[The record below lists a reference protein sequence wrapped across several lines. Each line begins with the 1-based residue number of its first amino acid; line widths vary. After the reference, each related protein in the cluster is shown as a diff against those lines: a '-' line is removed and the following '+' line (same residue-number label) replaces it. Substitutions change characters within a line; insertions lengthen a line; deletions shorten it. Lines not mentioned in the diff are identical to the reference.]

1 MIRYLLWRLAMTAM
15 VAVIVT
21 AVLGVLVN
29 VIPGDPV
36 SLVMGPRASPELAR
50 QVRAEMGLDQ
60 PVWVQ
65 VLTFLW
71 NALRGDLGTDFV
83 NHEPV
88 SAILA
93 GYLPHTAIL
102 ALVALGLAAVVGI
115 PMGVYAATRS
125 GSAVDGVT
133 SLVSVAFITM
143 PSYVVA
149 LLLLL
154 VFPVFLGVLPATGV
168 GDLDSPV
175 DYLRHLVLPA
185 IALAL
190 VWVGYLARVV
200 RSGMLEVLG
209 TNYIRAARALGLRE
223 RLIAYRYAL
232 KNAVVPTVALLG
244 VGLGDLLGGAV
255 FVEVIFSRPGIGSL
269 IVQAIEDRN
278 YPIVRGAVLVIALLF
293 VLANLAADLSYR
305 LLDPRIRVEESGR
318 LA

>member
-15 VAVIVT
+15 VVVIVT

-29 VIPGDPV
+29 IIPGDPV

-60 PVWVQ
+60 PVLVQ

-83 NHEPV
+83 NHQPV

-93 GYLPHTAIL
+93 GYLPHTVIL

-125 GSAVDGVT
+125 GSAGDGVT

-185 IALAL
+185 TALAL

-200 RSGMLEVLG
+200 RSGMLEVMG
-209 TNYIRAARALGLRE
+209 ANYIRAARALGLHE

>member
-1 MIRYLLWRLAMTAM
+1 M

-21 AVLGVLVN
+21 TILGMLVN
-29 VIPGDPV
+29 VIPGDPAT
-36 SLVMGPRASPELAR
+36 LVMGPRASPELAR

-60 PVWVQ
+60 PVLVQ
-65 VLTFLW
+65 VVMFLW
-71 NALRGDLGTDFV
+71 NAVRGDLGTDFV
-83 NHEPV
+83 NHQPV
-88 SAILA
+88 AAILA
-93 GYLPHTAIL
+93 AYLPHTIIL
-102 ALVALGLAAVVGI
+102 AVVALGLAALVGI
-115 PMGVYAATRS
+115 PMGVYAATKP
-125 GSAVDGVT
+125 GTVVDTVT
-133 SLVSVAFITM
+133 SLVSVSFITM

-154 VFPVFLGVLPATGV
+154 VFPVLLGVLPATGV
-168 GDLDSPV
+168 GDITVPA
-175 DYLRHLVLPA
+175 DYIRHLVLPA
-185 IALAL
+185 VALAL

-209 TNYIRAARALGLRE
+209 ANYIRAARALGLGE

-232 KNAVVPTVALLG
+232 KNAIVPTVALLG

-255 FVEVIFSRPGIGSL
+255 FVEVIFARPGLGSL
-269 IVQAIEDRN
+269 IVEAIEDRN

-305 LLDPRIRVEESGR
+305 VLDPRIRVEESGR